1 MLESFWFSVF
11 VGTILGALAGLGV
24 GGGSLL
30 MLWLTVVIGME
41 HGQARGINLLFFLPA
56 AGISTLLRWKQGQL
70 CIRRLRSR
78 FAWLLSGLSDGAGA
92 APEDIWGAAAGDR
105 TAGAVLQAP
114 LPESQVAFQDQRC
127 CHGIHCLLAL
137 LSMIVVLG

>member
-56 AGISTLLRWKQGQL
+56 AGIRRILPGIIGGCAAALLGSYLGFRMELELLRKIFGGL
-70 CIRRLRSR
+70 LLVTGLRELFYRPR
-78 FAWLLSGLSDGAGA
+78 FRKA
-92 APEDIWGAAAGDR
+92 R
-105 TAGAVLQAP
+105 
-114 LPESQVAFQDQRC
+114 
-127 CHGIHCLLAL
+127 
-137 LSMIVVLG
+137 

>member
-56 AGISTLLRWKQGQL
+56 AVVSTLLRWKQGQL
-70 CIRRLRSR
+70 CIQK
-78 FAWLLSGLSDGAGA
+78 LLPGIIGGC
-92 APEDIWGAAAGDR
+92 AAALIGSYLGFR
-105 TAGAVLQAP
+105 MEL
-114 LPESQVAFQDQRC
+114 E
-127 CHGIHCLLAL
+127 LLRKIFGGL
-137 LSMIVVLG
+137 LLVTGLRELFYRPRFRKAR